1 MVEFNLQSLS
11 QMDKTRLGDYKANL
25 DFYDG
30 RQWVEKSKNR
40 QLVFNY
46 ARISIDKITSYMMK
60 GINFS
65 CDPMQANPS
74 VSQNG
79 TTVTGDAARQLAQ
92 RAESV
97 LYQVYNDNNLE
108 QLDYETEID
117 AAILGDGCYKVTWDA
132 EEERIRVTAPDING
146 IYAWWIGDDLS
157 KVWRVASRYQL
168 TREAVEMLYG
178 RKIGKNTATITELW
192 TAAEF
197 IIYLDNE
204 VLQKKPNPYGFI
216 PFIIFPNLRRPKS
229 FWGISDILPLKEA
242 QRELNRALS
251 QLSRILEVSGN
262 PIAVLEGVE
271 SSEDIRVQPGAVW
284 TLPEN
289 TKAYLLDLLEGGGI
303 RLHVDYIDLVY
314 RCLHD
319 ISETPRAA
327 YGGLERE
334 LSGTA
339 LEVEMQSLQ
348 QKVTRKRTIRTPAY
362 NLRNRMILALHGQF
376 KNEDFSQVFPRIVWG
391 SIMPQDL
398 AREAQNEQALVQSG
412 VHSRRTAMD
421 QIGIRDPELEFEK
434 WLEERKRIL
443 EMNQQFRARPARS
456 GERDR
461 NAASEAESVIAPENE
476 RLGEIPA

>member
-1 MVEFNLQSLS
+1 MADFNLQSLS
-11 QMDKTRLGDYKANL
+11 QMDKSRFSDYKSNL
-25 DFYDG
+25 EFYDG
-30 RQWVEKSKNR
+30 SQWAEKSKNR

-46 ARISIDKITSYMMK
+46 ARISIDKVTSYLMK
-60 GINFS
+60 GINFACEPLPVGPGGGAGETRTRES
-65 CDPMQANPS
+65 L
-74 VSQNG
+74 
-79 TTVTGDAARQLAQ
+79 REKAQ
-92 RAESV
+92 QAESV

-117 AAILGDGCYKVTWDA
+117 TAILGDGCYKVTWDPD
-132 EEERIRVTAPDING
+132 EERIRVTAPDING
-146 IYAWWIGDDLS
+146 IYTWWIGDDPS
-157 KVWRVASRYQL
+157 KIWRVASRYQL
-168 TREAVEMLYG
+168 TRDAVEMLYS

-192 TAAEF
+192 TAGEF
-197 IIYLDNE
+197 TIYLDNE
-204 VLQKKPNPYGFI
+204 LLQKKPNPYAFI
-216 PFIIFPNLRRPKS
+216 PFVIFPNLRRPKS

-362 NLRNRMILALHGQF
+362 NLRNKMILALHGQF
-376 KNEDFSQVFPRIVWG
+376 RNEDFSQVFPRIVWG
-391 SIMPQDL
+391 TIMPQDR
-398 AREAQNEQALVQSG
+398 AKEAQNEQTLVQSG

-421 QIGIRDPELEFEK
+421 QIGVRNPELEFEK
-434 WLEERKRIL
+434 WLDERKRIL
-443 EMNQQFRARPARS
+443 EMNQQFRARSTRS

-461 NAASEAESVIAPENE
+461 TIASDAENVMS
-476 RLGEIPA
+476 LGDIPG